1 MKVKELIET
10 LQRYDPEEMV
20 VIDGYEGGFKEV
32 ETVEQINLKLN
43 VNEEWYYGKHEE
55 VADGKDFDC
64 NALYIG

>member
-1 MKVKELIET
+1 MKVKELIAQ
-10 LQRYDPEEMV
+10 LHLCNPEQMI

-32 ETVEQINLKLN
+32 ETIEQINLRLN